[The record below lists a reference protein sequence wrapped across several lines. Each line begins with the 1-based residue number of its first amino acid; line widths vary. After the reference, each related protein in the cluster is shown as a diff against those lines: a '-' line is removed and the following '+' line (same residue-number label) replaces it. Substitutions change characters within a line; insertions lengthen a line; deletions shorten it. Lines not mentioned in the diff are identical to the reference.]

1 MWGHFLHP
9 PRDLG
14 RHDRSMRLWKLAVAD
29 GVSMAREPGG
39 HRSSATRSGSGG
51 FAAEAYAMWWVRGDS
66 ARQRAAACLRLVRH
80 QWRAWAWRQPAALTG
95 EVQAL
100 RGAMRVKDRG
110 WPRAFDGPLSSPCNE
125 CCGLRLWWAAAMAR

>member
-1 MWGHFLHP
+1 VGPLSPSSEGF
-9 PRDLG
+9 G
-14 RHDRSMRLWKLAVAD
+14 Q
-29 GVSMAREPGG
+29 ARPFDAPMEACRRRRRFHGEGAGG

-80 QWRAWAWRQPAALTG
+80 QWRAWAWRQPAALTR